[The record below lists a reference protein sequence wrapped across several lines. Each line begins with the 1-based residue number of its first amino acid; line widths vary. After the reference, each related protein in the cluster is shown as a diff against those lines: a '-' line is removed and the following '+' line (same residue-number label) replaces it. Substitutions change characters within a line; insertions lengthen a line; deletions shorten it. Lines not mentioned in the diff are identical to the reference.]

1 MASDRGSDAAR
12 TALAGLDVDRV
23 RLASRVVTP
32 WWYHP
37 IYAASLATLVFSQ
50 TLPGVWPLPVVV
62 GAVVSLAVLRTSYD
76 KKYGISI
83 GKPPGPRTRT
93 LLVAVV
99 AILALSMIAVRVMQ
113 HVGASQW
120 WALIPVAITA
130 ASALVRGRRYDDAL
144 RRELAHDA

>member
-12 TALAGLDVDRV
+12 TALAGLDADRV

-32 WWYHP
+32 WWYHL
-37 IYAASLATLVFSQ
+37 ICAASLATLVFSQ
-50 TLPGVWPLPVVV
+50 TLPGVWPLPVAV

-113 HVGASQW
+113 HVGASLW